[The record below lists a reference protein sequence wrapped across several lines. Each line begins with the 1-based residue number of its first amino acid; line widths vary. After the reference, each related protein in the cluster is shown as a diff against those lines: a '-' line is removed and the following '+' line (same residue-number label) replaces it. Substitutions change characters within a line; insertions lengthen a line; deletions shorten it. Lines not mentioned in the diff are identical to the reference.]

1 MHPAAYAGHRMRV
14 LKGARIALGA
24 LTANRLRAVLAI
36 LGIVVGVA
44 AVIVMIAVGEGARRD
59 VLSKIQALG
68 TDLIIVSAGQMKNVA
83 GRPQV
88 VGAVTTLDLRDAR
101 AILDECPAVARVVSV
116 QSRKMAVKHGTGT
129 TNSTVVGASEDFPVV
144 RQFRTQ
150 AGRFFDTDE
159 VLGAQRVA
167 VVGRTVLTNLGL
179 PGVLVGETI
188 RIGNVPFEVIGL
200 LEPKGFN
207 YAGVDEDDQIIV
219 PISTALRRLFN
230 VTHLSSLYLQ
240 ARDGRS
246 MASAAAQVTALL
258 RERHRI
264 KAGHVDDFVVQ
275 TQGEIL
281 ATAQET
287 GETFGLLLGS
297 VAGISLLVGGIGILA
312 LMVISVRERT
322 REIGVRRAVGA
333 RRQDILLQFVMEAT
347 VLSVLGGLVGI
358 VIGLAGGIALSYAT
372 GWPTAVSAAGILVAF
387 GVSAAIGVF
396 FGAYPARRAARLDPI
411 VALRAQ

>member
-1 MHPAAYAGHRMRV
+1 MRV
-14 LKGARIALGA
+14 LKGAGIALGA
-24 LTANRLRAVLAI
+24 LMANRLRAALAV

-44 AVIVMIAVGEGARRD
+44 AVIVMLAVGEGARRE
-59 VLSKIQALG
+59 VLGKIQALG
-68 TDLIIVSAGQMKNVA
+68 TNLIIVSAGQVKTVA
-83 GRPQV
+83 GRPQA
-88 VGAVTTLDLRDAR
+88 VGSVTTLDLRDAR
-101 AILDECPAVARVVSV
+101 AILDECPAVARVVPV
-116 QSRKMAVKHGTGT
+116 QSRKMAVKYETGT
-129 TNSTVVGASEDFPVV
+129 TNATVVGAGEEFPVV
-144 RQFRTQ
+144 RQFRAQ
-150 AGRFFDTDE
+150 AGRFLDADD

-167 VVGRTVLTNLGL
+167 VVGQTVLGNLGRR
-179 PGVLVGETI
+179 GSLVGETI
-188 RIGNVPFEVIGL
+188 RIGNVPFEVIGI
-200 LEPKGFN
+200 LEPKGLN
-207 YAGVDEDDQIIV
+207 HAGVDEDDQIIV

-230 VTHLSSLYLQ
+230 VAHLSSLYLQ
-240 ARDGRS
+240 ARDERS
-246 MASAAAQVTALL
+246 MALAAAQVTALL

-264 KAGHVDDFVVQ
+264 KGGHAGDFVVQ

-287 GETFGLLLGS
+287 GETFSLLLGS

-347 VLSVLGGLVGI
+347 ALSLLGGLTGI
-358 VIGLAGGIALSYAT
+358 VIGLAGGTALSYAT
-372 GWPTAVSAAGILVAF
+372 GWPTAVSPAGILVAF

-411 VALRAQ
+411 VALRTE